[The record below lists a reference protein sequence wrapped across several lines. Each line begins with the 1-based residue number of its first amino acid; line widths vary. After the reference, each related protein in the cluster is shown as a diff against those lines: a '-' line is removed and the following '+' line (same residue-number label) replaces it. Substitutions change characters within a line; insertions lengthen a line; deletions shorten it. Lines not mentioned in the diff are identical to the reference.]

1 MSQSVVSS
9 RFPYLPVHLD
19 VGGHSDDVEA
29 LLDTGFDGD
38 VAVPLSRM
46 PGGQPPDF
54 LETWTLADGTQVVVP
69 TYLGSVQIGGLP
81 AFRVALTAL
90 GDEPLVGRGVGDR
103 FRITLD
109 HGQQLILEP

>member
-1 MSQSVVSS
+1 MSQRVVSS

-19 VGGHSDDVEA
+19 VDGHSEDVEA

-38 VAVPLSRM
+38 VAVPPSM
-46 PGGQPPDF
+46 VPGGQPPDY
-54 LETWTLADGTQVVVP
+54 LETWTLADGTQLVIP
-69 TYLGSVQIGGLP
+69 TFLGSAQIGGLP
-81 AFRVALTAL
+81 AFPVTLTAL

-109 HGQQLILEP
+109 HGQQVILEP